1 MRIDLNCD
9 MGEGLG
15 TLELGH
21 DADIMP
27 YISSAN
33 IACGFHAGSPLI
45 MARTVALAKKSGVA
59 IGAHPSYPDLEGF
72 GRREMN
78 LTPEEVED
86 IVLYQI
92 GALVAFCKAEGVEL
106 NHVKPHGALYN
117 QAAKDIQLAEAI
129 ARAVRR
135 FSPSLVL
142 VGLAGSKLIEAGLDT
157 GLAVAR
163 EAFPDRGYM
172 KDGSL
177 MPRSQKEAVLENP
190 EEVMLNALRL
200 AQEGIQVEP
209 AEGHLDFFQIDTL
222 CLHGDNPAALEN
234 ARMVSQVLREAGFD
248 IISIQAK

>member
-1 MRIDLNCD
+1 MKIDLNCD
-9 MGEGLG
+9 MSEGMG
-15 TLELGH
+15 TFELGH

-78 LTPEEVED
+78 LAPEEVED

-92 GALVAFCKAEGVEL
+92 GALSAFCRMEGVDL
-106 NHVKPHGALYN
+106 KHVKPHGALYN
-117 QAAKDIQLAEAI
+117 QAAKDIHLAAAI
-129 ARAVRR
+129 ARAVKR

-142 VGLAGSKLIEAGLDT
+142 VGLAGLKLIEAGLDA
-157 GLAVAR
+157 GLMVAR
-163 EAFPDRGYM
+163 EAFPDRAYM
-172 KDGSL
+172 PDGSL
-177 MPRSQKEAVLENP
+177 MPRSVPGAVLEDP
-190 EEVMLNALRL
+190 QQVMMNALQL
-200 AQEGIQVEP
+200 AQDGIQVET
-209 AEGHLDFFQIDTL
+209 ADGHLDFFQIDTL
-222 CLHGDNPAALEN
+222 CLHGDNPAAVEN

-248 IISIQAK
+248 IRPIQAK

>member
-1 MRIDLNCD
+1 MKIDLNCD
-9 MGEGLG
+9 MGEGLEA
-15 TLELGH
+15 LELGH
-21 DADIMP
+21 DSDIMP

-45 MARTVALAKKSGVA
+45 MARTVALAKQSGVA

-78 LTPEEVED
+78 LAPEEVED

-92 GALVAFCKAEGVEL
+92 GALAAFCKAEGVEL

-117 QAAKDIQLAEAI
+117 QAAKDIHLAEAI
-129 ARAVRR
+129 ARAVKR

-142 VGLAGSKLIEAGLDT
+142 VGLAGSKLIEAGLDA
-157 GLAVAR
+157 GLMVGR
-163 EAFPDRGYM
+163 EAFPDRAYM

-177 MPRSQKEAVLENP
+177 MPRNQTGAVLENP

-200 AQEGIQVEP
+200 AQDGIQVET
-209 AEGHLDFFQIDTL
+209 ADGHLDFFQIDTL
-222 CLHGDNPAALEN
+222 CLHGDNPTAVEN

-248 IISIQAK
+248 ISPIQVH

>member
-15 TLELGH
+15 AFELGH
-21 DADIMP
+21 DADILP

-45 MARTVALAKKSGVA
+45 MARMVAFAKQSGVA

-78 LTPEEVED
+78 LAPEEVED

-92 GALVAFCKAEGVEL
+92 GALDAFCKAEGVEL

-117 QAAKDIQLAEAI
+117 QAAKDLLLAAAI

-142 VGLAGSKLIEAGLDT
+142 VGLAGSKLIEAGLDA
-157 GLAVAR
+157 GLVVAR
-163 EAFPDRGYM
+163 EAFPDRAYL

-177 MPRSQKEAVLENP
+177 MPRSQKGAVLENP

-200 AQEGIQVEP
+200 AQDGIQVET
-209 AEGHLDFFQIDTL
+209 ADGSLDFYQIDTL

-234 ARMVSQVLREAGFD
+234 ARMVSQVLRDAGFD
-248 IISIQAK
+248 IRPIQVH

>member
-1 MRIDLNCD
+1 MKIDLNCD
-9 MGEGLG
+9 MGESLG

-21 DADIMP
+21 DADIMS

-45 MARTVALAKKSGVA
+45 MARTVALAKQSGVA

-78 LTPEEVED
+78 LAPQEVET

-92 GALVAFCKAEGVEL
+92 GALAAFCQAEGVGL

-117 QAAKDIQLAEAI
+117 QAAKDLQLAAAI

-135 FSPSLVL
+135 FSHSLVL
-142 VGLAGSKLIEAGLDT
+142 VGLAGSKLIEAGLDA
-157 GLAVAR
+157 GLLVAR
-163 EAFPDRGYM
+163 EAFPDRAYM

-177 MPRSQKEAVLENP
+177 MPRSQKGAVLENP

-200 AQEGIQVEP
+200 AQDGIRVEKSDGGV
-209 AEGHLDFFQIDTL
+209 EHYQIDTL
-222 CLHGDNPAALEN
+222 CLHGDNPAAVEN

-248 IISIQAK
+248 ISPIQVH